1 MKQQHGL
8 QTGKSLLHSMRV
20 VRGYRKPK
28 FSWDQVIMNF
38 FFTNFREVY
47 QVLTFQPFG
56 LNLVSSELNNL
67 SSSSLKQIFQQA
79 KLIQINMKNIRVMY
93 EICFEVNNKD
103 LEETVTKNTSF
114 NQTLTS
120 MSFCSQKLL
129 QLLFLASLP
138 GFRINERR
146 EVLKTETF

>member
-1 MKQQHGL
+1 
-8 QTGKSLLHSMRV
+8 
-20 VRGYRKPK
+20 
-28 FSWDQVIMNF
+28 
-38 FFTNFREVY
+38 
-47 QVLTFQPFG
+47 
-56 LNLVSSELNNL
+56 
-67 SSSSLKQIFQQA
+67 
-79 KLIQINMKNIRVMY
+79 MKNIRVMY